1 MEKERRVQREG
12 VRMVVRRGNAVLK
25 KAEPKVGDHAGSAD
39 PARAVNAREKDVVNG
54 VHVRGAERADGDASV
69 IATMIGEVVG
79 LENVKSANHVS
90 PL

>member
-12 VRMVVRRGNAVLK
+12 VKMDVRRGNAVLK

-39 PARAVNAREKDVVNG
+39 PARARSAREKDVVN
-54 VHVRGAERADGDASV
+54 VFHAKVAERADGDASV

-79 LENVKSANHVS
+79 LENVKSASHVS